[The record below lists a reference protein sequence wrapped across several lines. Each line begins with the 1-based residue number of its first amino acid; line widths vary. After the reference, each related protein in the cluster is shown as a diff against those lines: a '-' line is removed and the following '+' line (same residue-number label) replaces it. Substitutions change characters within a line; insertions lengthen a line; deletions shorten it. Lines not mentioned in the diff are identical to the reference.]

1 MDLGSDSVELQHW
14 RSPYNFTTPRRIREP
29 AEETSYRHVEAF
41 STRRCRAGAP
51 NTGVTFLLGRRRSK
65 VLLRGIAQGHIGR
78 WYDNSILRALTVIV
92 WNINVLMNTGHYHA
106 EAWSDTT
113 KSYADSSDVGVFVT
127 VEETFDNNHRIVA
140 QRGSQKGKFTFS
152 AADSGQHRICV
163 VPQNVPSGGGWLS
176 SGVHGTVKFT
186 LDLAIGET
194 SKIESTDKEKVQ
206 TLVQKVADL
215 NSRLQDVR
223 REQVFQ
229 RVRHTQFPNSRSSST
244 DNFTGTRSRVPRP
257 VRNHKRTRRP
267 MDHHPACRSRCHL
280 RMAALSS
287 PCLLHQA
294 ETYVDFRTAWDW

>member
-1 MDLGSDSVELQHW
+1 MGLQK
-14 RSPYNFTTPRRIREP
+14 
-29 AEETSYRHVEAF
+29 
-41 STRRCRAGAP
+41 GM
-51 NTGVTFLLGRRRSK
+51 
-65 VLLRGIAQGHIGR
+65 
-78 WYDNSILRALTVIV
+78 LT
-92 WNINVLMNTGHYHA
+92 LTGHYHA
-106 EAWSDTT
+106 EAWSDQT
-113 KSYADSSDVGVFVT
+113 KSYQDSSDVGVFVT

-186 LDLAIGET
+186 LDMAIGET

-229 RVRHTQFPNSRSSST
+229 RVRHIHSLIREYA
-244 DNFTGTRSRVPRP
+244 V
-257 VRNHKRTRRP
+257 
-267 MDHHPACRSRCHL
+267 L
-280 RMAALSS
+280 
-287 PCLLHQA
+287 
-294 ETYVDFRTAWDW
+294 TYS